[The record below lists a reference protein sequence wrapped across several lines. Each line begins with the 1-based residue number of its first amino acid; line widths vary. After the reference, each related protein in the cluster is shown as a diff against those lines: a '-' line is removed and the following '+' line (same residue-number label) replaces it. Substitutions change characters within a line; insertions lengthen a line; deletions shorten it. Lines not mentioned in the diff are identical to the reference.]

1 MSSEREILVRALTRR
16 HFLGRSGIGLGSVA
30 LSSLLCRD
38 LAAAQ
43 QSATQQ
49 PGAQQSGAQQSGA
62 QQSGAQQSGAQQ
74 PGAQQPGA
82 QQSGA
87 QPSGTQPSGAQLA
100 GAHHPPRVKNVIWL
114 FMAGGPS
121 QLDLFEPKP
130 ALTRHHGQPVPDE
143 LIAGQRFAFL
153 EGRPHLLAS
162 PYRFER
168 RGQCGAP
175 VSELLPHLATI
186 TDDIAFLKA
195 VHTDQFNHGPAQV
208 FMNTGHPLVG
218 RPSFGSW
225 AMYGLGSEARDL
237 PGFVVL
243 VSGKIDPGAGASCWS
258 SGFLPATHAG
268 VRLRTKGEPVPSI
281 ANPPGVDRAARG
293 RSIELV
299 GDLNDIHLADLGDP
313 EIASR
318 TAAYELAFRMQR
330 SVPELA
336 DLRSEPSSVHESY
349 GTEPGRNSFAN
360 NCLLARRLVE
370 RGVRFVQLY
379 HRGWDHHGTDNSD
392 DILHGLPNM
401 CRQTDR
407 AATALVLDLK
417 RRGLLDET
425 LVIWGGEF
433 GRTPMQEVRNQ
444 RHLGRDHHRQAFTV
458 WMAGAGIKPGVT
470 IGATDQLGYWPVET
484 PVHVHDL
491 HATLLHL
498 LGLDHERLTFR
509 FQGRDHR
516 LTDVSGN
523 VLGQLLV

>member
-49 PGAQQSGAQQSGA
+49 SGAQ
-62 QQSGAQQSGAQQ
+62 
-74 PGAQQPGA
+74 PVGA

-87 QPSGTQPSGAQLA
+87 QPSGAQLAGAQLA
-100 GAHHPPRVKNVIWL
+100 GAHHSPRVKNVIWL

-349 GTEPGRNSFAN
+349 GTEPGRIGQDREFSLDAPAGN
-360 NCLLARRLVE
+360 
-370 RGVRFVQLY
+370 
-379 HRGWDHHGTDNSD
+379 
-392 DILHGLPNM
+392 DI
-401 CRQTDR
+401 
-407 AATALVLDLK
+407 
-417 RRGLLDET
+417 
-425 LVIWGGEF
+425 GEL
-433 GRTPMQEVRNQ
+433 MQERVRDGARYGFARSRDRKFRSLDFSDMPPVDVDQ
-444 RHLGRDHHRQAFTV
+444 RRRVID
-458 WMAGAGIKPGVT
+458 
-470 IGATDQLGYWPVET
+470 DQG
-484 PVHVHDL
+484 D
-491 HATLLHL
+491 
-498 LGLDHERLTFR
+498 G
-509 FQGRDHR
+509 
-516 LTDVSGN
+516 
-523 VLGQLLV
+523 